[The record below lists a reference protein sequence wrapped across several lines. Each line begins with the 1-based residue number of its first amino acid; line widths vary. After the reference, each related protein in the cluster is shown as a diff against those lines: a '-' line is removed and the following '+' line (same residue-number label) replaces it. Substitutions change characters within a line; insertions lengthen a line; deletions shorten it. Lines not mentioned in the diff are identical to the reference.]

1 MTSGARHAQASP
13 PSITADCGRAAGATS
28 RQAVSAQRP
37 ATRGAGPAPAAAA
50 QPLGSSGGDADRTTG
65 RIPRLARQLTGHL
78 EGSRLAEKLE
88 AIAELDLA
96 ELQAVESPR
105 GYGRD

>member
-1 MTSGARHAQASP
+1 MPRPRLQASP
-13 PSITADCGRAAGATS
+13 LTAAERQATS
-28 RQAVSAQRP
+28 RQAAS
-37 ATRGAGPAPAAAA
+37 
-50 QPLGSSGGDADRTTG
+50 
-65 RIPRLARQLTGHL
+65 